1 MNLNFSLV
9 IHFLFVSVN
18 DERIENSIE
27 NENSKENE
35 NSL

>member
-9 IHFLFVSVN
+9 IHFLFVCVN